1 MTGILRFVGVANA
14 GVWLGGSI
22 FYTVAVAPTLGSAPM
37 VGLWGAKN
45 FPYFSGAISQLMLA
59 SYFHLQLACATVALL
74 HLLVEWLYL
83 GRALRRFWTY
93 LLVILFWLAVIGSF
107 LLAPKLRDLQ
117 RARFVLDAKPVQREA
132 AAKSFHVWQGVYQSL
147 NVLLIAGV
155 GLYFWRAVHPPDELR
170 FVGSPKIR
178 G

>member
-22 FYTVAVAPTLGSAPM
+22 FYTVAVAPALGSTDMA
-37 VGLWGAKN
+37 GILGAKN
-45 FPYFSGAISQLMLA
+45 FPYFSGAISQLML
-59 SYFHLQLACATVALL
+59 SSFFHLQLACATVALV

-93 LLVILFWLAVIGSF
+93 LLVTLFWIAVIGSF
-107 LLAPKLRDLQ
+107 LLAPKLRELHRGQ
-117 RARFVLDAKPVQREA
+117 YLLDAKPAQREA
-132 AAKSFHVWQGVYQSL
+132 AAKSFRLWTGVHQSL
-147 NVLLIAGV
+147 NVFLILGV
-155 GLYFWRAVHPPDELR
+155 MIYFWRTAHPPDELR